1 MVAARTL
8 NHGVTHGY
16 QIATV
21 KHELELIGTHLRKL
35 CGGREARPAGPGGV
49 RERVEFKRVSHANE
63 WKSYPRFPF
72 MFPLP
77 GRADRA
83 ERGSNQGLR
92 LLLRVREI

>member
-1 MVAARTL
+1 MNL
-8 NHGVTHGY
+8 NSS
-16 QIATV
+16 
-21 KHELELIGTHLRKL
+21 ELISES
-35 CGGREARPAGPGGV
+35 CAAAGRRGRPGPGGV
-49 RERVEFKRVSHANE
+49 RERVEFKRASHANE